1 MTLDWR
7 KVHFSALP
15 GIKAP
20 LLGRKMPG
28 HQPPSWSPHHVVED
42 THLGLSRS
50 VLGPQD
56 CAPRP
61 VTGALISVA
70 GCRGNC
76 VSPKKNWTCLQ
87 LTFLRLRTHS
97 RLCLPRVICRLS
109 APAGTPLHYLK
120 TQPFAAAWTLPLL
133 RGHPRMEA
141 WRRLQTF
148 PSPMATP
155 TFLAQNLSPAAELWY
170 FFPNI
175 LRVWSPVWSPVG
187 VELRTDSQ
195 PWHAVPTRLTLRAL
209 APLQTELASIH
220 PHLGPMQGSCP

>member
-20 LLGRKMPG
+20 LLGPKMPG

-87 LTFLRLRTHS
+87 CTFLRLRKHS
-97 RLCLPRVICRLS
+97 HLCLPWVICRLS
-109 APAGTPLHYLK
+109 APAGTPPYYLK

-133 RGHPRMEA
+133 RGHLRAEA
-141 WRRLQTF
+141 WRCLQTF
-148 PSPMATP
+148 PSPMAKP

-175 LRVWSPVWSPVG
+175 LRV
-187 VELRTDSQ
+187 
-195 PWHAVPTRLTLRAL
+195 
-209 APLQTELASIH
+209 
-220 PHLGPMQGSCP
+220 